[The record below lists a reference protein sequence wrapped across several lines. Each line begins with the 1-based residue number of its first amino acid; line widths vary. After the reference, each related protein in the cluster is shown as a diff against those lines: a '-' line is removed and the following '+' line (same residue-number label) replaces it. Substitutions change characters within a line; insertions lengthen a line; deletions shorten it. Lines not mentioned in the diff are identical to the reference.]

1 MATAKSI
8 QKKVEARIDR
18 AYRAHCEGIQ
28 ISVLDI
34 SKVFA
39 VGQSAVAEGV
49 DDAVLGERIKA
60 FVETIRKN

>member
-1 MATAKSI
+1 MATAKSL

-18 AYRAHCEGIQ
+18 AYRAMCSGVEIDMF
-28 ISVLDI
+28 DI

-39 VGQSAVAEGV
+39 VGRAAVAEGV

-60 FVETIRKN
+60 FVETIRRN

>member
-8 QKKVEARIDR
+8 QKKVETRIER
-18 AYRAHCEGIQ
+18 VYRATCTGIE
-28 ISVLDI
+28 ISVFDI

-39 VGQSAVAEGV
+39 VGQKAIAEGV
-49 DDAVLGERIKA
+49 DDAVLGERIKT

>member
-8 QKKVEARIDR
+8 KKKVEARIER
-18 AYRAHCEGIQ
+18 VYRAHCAGIE
-28 ISVLDI
+28 ISVFDI

-60 FVETIRKN
+60 FVETIRRD

>member
-8 QKKVEARIDR
+8 QKKVEARIER
-18 AYRAHCEGIQ
+18 AYRATCTGIE
-28 ISVLDI
+28 ISVFDI

-49 DDAVLGERIKA
+49 DDAVLGERIKT